1 MILDNVEKQIASKRN
16 TSLIARL
23 TPDSRAFFLARF
35 ARVASLRHHPHTT
48 TIILHLS
55 KLPFLATSRFGAPK
69 LCNTPAHPYHTVGPV
84 SRCFPAFGRQRTL
97 ITPLDPSPAVTFY
110 LSARKKKKDKSSGVC
125 PFIRSPLSE
134 KSAAIVR
141 ESHYSC
147 RCNEIKPYDI
157 CDVTTRLEADDVS
170 IRITESDSYTE
181 EEDATGVR
189 LGGSIHRDLV

>member
-84 SRCFPAFGRQRTL
+84 SRRLL
-97 ITPLDPSPAVTFY
+97 ILSLIIATCSAAVTFY